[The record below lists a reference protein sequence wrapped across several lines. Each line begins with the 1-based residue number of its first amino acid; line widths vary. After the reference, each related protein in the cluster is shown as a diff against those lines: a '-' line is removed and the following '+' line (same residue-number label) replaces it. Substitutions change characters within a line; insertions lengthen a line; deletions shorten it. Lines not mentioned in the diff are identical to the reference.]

1 MCPDDWA
8 EMGGDVTSEI
18 DWMRFWWQFLTSED
32 GSLGARPSM
41 WEVLRLISF
50 THDQNPWTPTVV
62 WPSFLLTLQDAQSM
76 VTQHSD
82 RFEMLGA
89 ANGVNP

>member
-1 MCPDDWA
+1 
-8 EMGGDVTSEI
+8 
-18 DWMRFWWQFLTSED
+18 
-32 GSLGARPSM
+32 M